1 MDRFAVVGATST
13 VSLKNN
19 KITEVRDSMWD
30 YISSVQRGTRYPVCR
45 GIPEILRKKMEQ
57 AENNEQLKIWADT
70 VRAVP
75 QYTSCLPT
83 LSGEYIKN
91 ARNIWKSNVSGNA
104 DILQIILRHV
114 VEYGKTGKTSPIL
127 LAGPPGIGKTLIA
140 KTYSEILGLPCNFI
154 FGPSAAV
161 NRGLAGAPNMYI
173 GSSAGAIVQ
182 AMITTK
188 TGNPVIC
195 IDEIDKASGG
205 HTGMPNFQNELLSAL
220 DDSCEHWHDNYVELD
235 LDISHI
241 PFVFTA
247 NNIDDI
253 STPLLDRME
262 VIEMETPT
270 REMLHEIAEYHML
283 PKVLNTYN
291 HSQLRMGDKTI
302 ATLVDYLWDA
312 GNRSCRPY
320 RKAIDLLVSDA
331 YLEMLESNCQVI
343 ITERDAFS
351 VAKHFSKDN
360 ICRPIGFFTV

>member
-1 MDRFAVVGATST
+1 MERS
-13 VSLKNN
+13 VSVAMELSKSHNEN
-19 KITEVRDSMWD
+19 SEARASMWE
-30 YISSVQRGTRYPVCR
+30 YISSVQRGTRYPVYW
-45 GIPEILRKKMEQ
+45 GIPEILQKKLERAESSEQ
-57 AENNEQLKIWADT
+57 MKIWADT

-75 QYTSCLPT
+75 QYTSYLQK

-104 DILQIILRHV
+104 DILQVILRHA

-154 FGPSAAV
+154 FGPSAAM
-161 NRGLAGAPNMYI
+161 NRGLAGSPNMYI

-182 AMITTK
+182 AMITTG

-220 DDSCEHWHDNYVELD
+220 DDSREHWHDNYVELD
-235 LDISHI
+235 VDISHV

-247 NNIDDI
+247 NDVHAI
-253 STPLLDRME
+253 SAPLLDRME
-262 VIEMETPT
+262 VVELQPPT
-270 REMLHEIAEYHML
+270 REMLHEIAEKHML
-283 PKVLNTYN
+283 PKVMEIYHHNDLKLEGNVI
-291 HSQLRMGDKTI
+291 S
-302 ATLVDYLWDA
+302 ALVDQLWDA

-320 RKAIDLLVSDA
+320 RNAIDLLISDG
-331 YLEMLESNCQVI
+331 YLEMLESNRPVT
-343 ITERDAFS
+343 ITVQDAR
-351 VAKHFSKDN
+351 VAARCFTKNSN
-360 ICRPIGFFTV
+360 CRPMGFLTA